1 MDFSFTNKRPLKMLY
16 LKYTLVFIFLAACI
30 FGTYLLTGHTF
41 ILSKDALN
49 QHVPL
54 LANYR
59 QALINFFIIQAIFPS
74 GHGKWV
80 WGPIPSRSIL
90 TTQLVTFS
98 PTSPSSFRQ
107 LK

>member
-1 MDFSFTNKRPLKMLY
+1 MLY

-30 FGTYLLTGHTF
+30 FGTYLVTGHTF

-59 QALINFFIIQAIFPS
+59 QALINFFHHP
-74 GHGKWV
+74 GHFSFWSWQMGL
-80 WGPIPSRSIL
+80 G
-90 TTQLVTFS
+90 TDTFQVYS
-98 PTSPSSFRQ
+98 
-107 LK
+107 